1 MNVSVHGEADGRHET
16 AWNRSLALGRRPW
29 ALGALAALVVAAV
42 AIGLLAG
49 RAAAPVRTATLPAP
63 ATSAVPR
70 PLVVHLPRATV
81 AALPALQVKSRKAPK
96 KKAVAVSH
104 HGAQAPSTPAPSNP
118 GYTIVGG

>member
-81 AALPALQVKSRKAPK
+81 AALPALRTKSRKAPK
-96 KKAVAVSH
+96 KKAAAVSH
-104 HGAQAPSTPAPSNP
+104 HGTPTTPAPSNP